1 MIEIPWK
8 VNRLAGAPCSGGDS
22 GEGPWLAVSVVGLH
36 TDRRE
41 AQMTRSVLAAAVALI
56 ATATFFTSA
65 AEACISCEYVPE
77 VVNTPVRGKAY
88 QKKRVVVAAKPAE
101 VRVPKKRIAKP
112 APVTK
117 DVAAARTEPT
127 EAKTEETTATRPIPT
142 AALLET
148 RPTAARTPEVVAD
161 LGCKKF
167 FATIGQTLT
176 VPCE

>member
-1 MIEIPWK
+1 MSRTI
-8 VNRLAGAPCSGGDS
+8 LA
-22 GEGPWLAVSVVGLH
+22 
-36 TDRRE
+36 T
-41 AQMTRSVLAAAVALI
+41 AVALI
-56 ATATFFTSA
+56 ATATAFTTA

-77 VVNTPVRGKAY
+77 VVNTPVRGKPY
-88 QKKRVVVAAKPAE
+88 QKKRVVVAAKPAD

-112 APVTK
+112 APVTRNVETAK
-117 DVAAARTEPT
+117 AEPV
-127 EAKTEETTATRPIPT
+127 EAQAEPRKRPIST

-148 RPTAARTPEVVAD
+148 KPAPAETPEVVAD

>member
-1 MIEIPWK
+1 
-8 VNRLAGAPCSGGDS
+8 
-22 GEGPWLAVSVVGLH
+22 
-36 TDRRE
+36 
-41 AQMTRSVLAAAVALI
+41 MTRTVLAAAVALI
-56 ATATFFTSA
+56 AAATSFTSA

-77 VVNTPVRGKAY
+77 VVNTPVRGKTY
-88 QKKRVVVAAKPAE
+88 QKKRVVVAAKPAD

-117 DVAAARTEPT
+117 EVAVAKAEPAETE
-127 EAKTEETTATRPIPT
+127 TEETAVTRPIPT
-142 AALLET
+142 AALLEA
-148 RPTAARTPEVVAD
+148 RPTAARKPEVVAD

>member
-1 MIEIPWK
+1 
-8 VNRLAGAPCSGGDS
+8 
-22 GEGPWLAVSVVGLH
+22 
-36 TDRRE
+36 
-41 AQMTRSVLAAAVALI
+41 MTRTVLAAAVALI
-56 ATATFFTSA
+56 ATATSFTSA

-88 QKKRVVVAAKPAE
+88 QKKRIVVAAKPAD
-101 VRVPKKRIAKP
+101 VRVAKKRIVKP

-117 DVAAARTEPT
+117 DVAAAKVDE
-127 EAKTEETTATRPIPT
+127 TATQTEDTCAAKQIPT
-142 AALLET
+142 AALLEAK
-148 RPTAARTPEVVAD
+148 PTAAKKPEIVAD